1 VNDADRDRYLRFVR
15 AVGTGEAITEDDWL
29 FHFDHQ
35 NAGARSGVD
44 EAQRAP
50 DFTLPDQHGVLRSRP
65 ALSGANGLLL
75 VFARSADW

>member
-1 VNDADRDRYLRFVR
+1 VNDADRERYLRFVR
-15 AVGTGEAITEDDWL
+15 AVGTGETISEDDWL

-50 DFTLPDQHGVLRSRP
+50 DFALPDQDGALRSR
-65 ALSGANGLLL
+65 AELSGANGLLV